1 MTGRTDPD
9 AQAGRAEPVRRATQ
23 RELVVQSLIRRPD
36 AATGRRA
43 S

>member
-1 MTGRTDPD
+1 VTGRTGSHT
-9 AQAGRAEPVRRATQ
+9 QVRRAEPVRRATQ

-36 AATGRRA
+36 VATGRRA